1 MTTIKRFLKANRTYM
16 LASFFIPFF
25 ILALIYLSI
34 GIYPGSSRSI
44 LASDAFSQF
53 SNFHASFKNMLS
65 GDQSIFYTWNGSLGL
80 NYLSL
85 VSYYLGGFFT
95 GIVFFFP
102 NQWMPDAL
110 YVLTLLKVAS
120 SGLAFWFLAKQTFKL
135 PRWNHVALAVAY
147 ALSSFAIAHSE
158 IIMWIDAFVYLPL
171 IILGI
176 HRVMDLKKPTVLFVS
191 YLMLFLSSF
200 YMGFMVGVF
209 SFLYF
214 CVRLLTHWHK
224 YKGSAVQYGITSLLA
239 GGASM
244 IIILPALIDLRE
256 NGEKLSEITKLK
268 TEATGLWD
276 ILIKNMV
283 GVYDTT
289 KYGSIPFI
297 YVGLIP
303 LVFCLLYFLSK
314 QIPWKEKVG
323 FASLFALLIASF
335 YLVPLNLF
343 WHGMHAP
350 NMFLFRYAF
359 LFSFLVV
366 FLAGYGWEQFKQQD
380 LGKLSA
386 IIFVLIGAFC
396 VAWGSKGGENYEYV
410 TTTSFI
416 LTIVFLV
423 LYLLAIGY
431 YQLGSFPKKR
441 LAILL
446 LVLMSAEAMVN
457 TSGMVQGILDDWN
470 YASRSLYT
478 QPYPDIKKLVDTTKQ
493 KNETFYRLENLDG
506 VSVNDSFNYGYNG
519 IGMFSSIRNRH
530 SSTYLNTL
538 GYRSRGTNLN
548 LRYPNNTLA
557 MDSFLGMKYLISKNE
572 ISDYGFTQIKQ
583 SGTYRLYENRN
594 ALPLG
599 FLAPNTI
606 QKIEQPATDNLT
618 SQTNLLNGLSQLQQ
632 TYYEFYPTVVI
643 DHKNTLISQNGNSV
657 TYKEEKPNIS
667 KDVTWNVTV
676 PANTQA
682 YLSLFPTNFNQ
693 LESSTA
699 TITVNGRSQKSQI
712 NITGQYYDLGY
723 YENETTFEFTASFYG
738 TSEVGFIEPKVVGLD
753 TLAYQAAIDTIKQ
766 NGVDF
771 TVNGRTATGKVTT
784 ESEQTLVTTIPYDKG
799 WHASIDGKKVDITD
813 FKDAFVS
820 LKVPKGTHTIKL
832 SYLPAGFLPGA
843 LLFVG
848 CLALFI
854 AYRYWLNKKELTAT
868 KQTLGHDQS
877 VEPVE

>member
-1 MTTIKRFLKANRTYM
+1 MTTIKRFIKANRSYM

-25 ILALIYLSI
+25 ILAFVYLSI

-53 SNFHASFKNMLS
+53 SNFHASFRNMLL
-65 GDQSIFYTWNGSLGL
+65 GKQSIFYTWNGSLGL

-85 VSYYLGGFFT
+85 ISYYLGGFFT
-95 GIVFFFP
+95 AIVFFFP

-110 YVLTLLKVAS
+110 YVITLLKVAS

-158 IIMWIDAFVYLPL
+158 IIMWLDAFVYLPL

-176 HRVMDLKKPTVLFVS
+176 HRVMDLRKPTLLFVS

-214 CVRLLTHWHK
+214 CVRLFTHWK
-224 YKGSAVQYGITSLLA
+224 QTKGSILQYGITSLLA

-297 YVGLIP
+297 YVGLLP
-303 LVFCLLYFLSK
+303 LVFCLLYFVSK
-314 QIPWKEKVG
+314 RIPLKEKIG
-323 FASLFALLIASF
+323 FASLFAILIASF

-366 FLAGYGWEQFKQQD
+366 FLAGYGWEQFKRND
-380 LGKLSA
+380 LGTLSA
-386 IIFVLIGAFC
+386 IIFVLIGVFC
-396 VAWGSKGGENYEYV
+396 IAWGTKGNESYDYV
-410 TTTSFI
+410 TTVSFV
-416 LTIVFLV
+416 LTIVFLL

-431 YQLGSFPKKR
+431 YQLGSFPKKK
-441 LAILL
+441 LTILL
-446 LVLMSAEAMVN
+446 LVLMSTEAIVN
-457 TSGMVQGILDDWN
+457 TSSMVQGILDDWN

-478 QPYPDIKKLVDTTKQ
+478 QPYPDIKKLVDQTK
-493 KNETFYRLENLDG
+493 KENETFYRLENLDG
-506 VSVNDSFNYGYNG
+506 VSANDSFNYGYNG

-548 LRYPNNTLA
+548 LRYPNNTIA
-557 MDSFLGMKYLISKNE
+557 MDSFLGMKYLLSKGDL
-572 ISDYGFTQIKQ
+572 SYYGFDKVNT
-583 SGTYRLYENRN
+583 SGAYNLYENKN

-599 FLAPNTI
+599 FLAPNSI
-606 QKIEQPATDNLT
+606 QKIKQPETDNLT
-618 SQTNLLNGLSQLQQ
+618 SQTNLLNGLSGLNL
-632 TYYEFYPTVVI
+632 TYFQFYPATI
-643 DHKNTLISQNGNSV
+643 IEQKNTIITQTGSGV
-657 TYKEEKPNIS
+657 TYKEESPNVS
-667 KDVTWNVTV
+667 KDITWRVTV

-682 YLSLFPTNFNQ
+682 YISLFPSNFAQ

-699 TITVNGRSQKSQI
+699 TVKVNGRTQKSQI

-723 YENETTFEFTASFYG
+723 YDQETSVEFTVSFYG
-738 TSEVGFIEPKVVGLD
+738 TAEVSFIEPKVVGLD
-753 TLAYQAAIDTIKQ
+753 TLAYQTAIDQIKQ
-766 NGVDF
+766 SGVDF
-771 TVNGRTATGKVTT
+771 TAKGRTATG
-784 ESEQTLVTTIPYDKG
+784 ESSSDEEQTLITTIPYDKG
-799 WHASIDGKKVDITD
+799 WTAFIDGKKVAVTD

-820 LKVPKGTHTIKL
+820 LKVPKGKHTITL
-832 SYLPAGFLPGA
+832 QYLPVGFIPGA
-843 LLFVG
+843 SLFVICLLLFIG
-848 CLALFI
+848 
-854 AYRYWLNKKELTAT
+854 YRYWLNKKEGARITHHLSR
-868 KQTLGHDQS
+868 KKEKGES
-877 VEPVE
+877 